1 MMRVP
6 RPLIL
11 LVLLGVVASGWV
23 AAPAISSHAKTVNA
37 SIRENGLQFSFK
49 PRVVTIHRGDS
60 VRWRWCPATG
70 GCSTEHNVVGSLN
83 GKTKFKSPRNASPTH
98 GVTSGSYS
106 RRFTRAGTYQV
117 VCLIHGFSMKGK
129 VS

>member
-1 MMRVP
+1 MRVP
-6 RPLIL
+6 RSLSL
-11 LVLLGVVASGWV
+11 LVLLGVVASGWA
-23 AAPAISSHAKTVNA
+23 AAPAISSHPKTVDA
-37 SIRENGLQFSFK
+37 SIRENGPQFSFR

-70 GCSTEHNVVGSLN
+70 GCSSAHNVVGSLN
-83 GKTKFKSPRNASPTH
+83 GKTNFKSPRNASATR

-106 RRFTRAGTYQV
+106 RRFMRAGTYQV
-117 VCLIHGFSMKGK
+117 VCLIHGFSMKVK